1 MTPQQLLIFAV
12 LAATLAM
19 FIWNRWRYDVV
30 AAMALL
36 VVAIAGIVPPGEVFA
51 GFGHPAVITVAAVL
65 VLSRGLVNAGVV
77 DIIARLLWRVGENP
91 VAQVAALTAI
101 VALLSAF
108 MNNIAA
114 MALLMPVAITIS
126 RRRGSPPSLLLM
138 PMAFASLLGGMTTLI
153 GTPPNIIIANYRSQV
168 GPVPFGMFDFAPVG
182 VGVALAGVVF
192 ISLVGWRLVPRR
204 TRSTAPDA
212 LFDISDY
219 IAEVRLRPDSKFV
232 DRSLHELVTSVQDEA
247 EIIVLALFRDGLRD
261 SMPAMYTTLEAG
273 DILLLEADSSSLRRL
288 LDVGEVE
295 LVGDARDTEG
305 RVTRDAEELNLREVI
320 VSVDSPLVRRT
331 VMSMNLRR
339 RYGVNVL
346 AVARR
351 GGQLRERLK
360 HIRFDVGD
368 ILLVQ
373 GSGDAVG
380 AACSELDCLPL
391 ADRGIRL
398 GKPRRMP
405 LTIAIFAGALAAAAL
420 GLLPAATALVAGAL
434 LMVLTGVISLSQAY
448 RGLDLPIIVLLA
460 AMIPVGAALETTG
473 GAEMIADSLARLEGT
488 TSVAM
493 MLVIVLVATMVLSD
507 VINNAA
513 SAILIAPIA
522 MDLANSIGASVDP
535 FLMAVAVGASCA
547 FNTPIGHQSNTLVMT
562 PGGYRFGDY
571 WRLGLPVSIMVVV
584 VAIPLIMR
592 FWPPV

>member
-182 VGVALAGVVF
+182 MGVALAGVVF

-522 MDLANSIGASVDP
+522 MDLANSIGASADP